1 MLERHEIYFDERNG
15 RAYKCLVIEKG
26 YLGMYVTIETAAAML
41 KITRQAVEKHIHNGT
56 LVYYPTHDNRIIVA
70 LADVEKMQA
79 NKPKR
84 GRKPKEGSTE

>member
-1 MLERHEIYFDERNG
+1 MIERHEIYFNEKNS
-15 RAYKCLVIEKG
+15 RAYRCLVLEKS

-41 KITRQAVEKHIHNGT
+41 KISRQAVEKHIHNGT
-56 LVYYPTHDNRIIVA
+56 LKYYTTHDGRLIVA

-84 GRKPKEGSTE
+84 GRKPKQEAQ